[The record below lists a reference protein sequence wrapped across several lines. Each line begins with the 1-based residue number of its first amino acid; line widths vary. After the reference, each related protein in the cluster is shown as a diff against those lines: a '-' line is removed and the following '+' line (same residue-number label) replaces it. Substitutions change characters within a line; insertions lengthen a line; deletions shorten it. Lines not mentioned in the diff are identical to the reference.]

1 MDKAAALAYFLDHPD
16 TSPATVRETFGF
28 PVGSAIY
35 SVRDTAKRRLE
46 AQKRG
51 GPTTSKGDQLRAYL
65 TENPTAGT
73 VDTAKRFNCDAGYVS
88 TIKKEMG
95 LARLYTAQ
103 KKPVKKPKQV
113 KAATRPDD
121 TFKNGTGW
129 IEGLATALSAK
140 PNGASH
146 TDHTR
151 HDVVQEAVW
160 ADYGLWM
167 GREQLRGYLRGR
179 AVEYLTKGDKLSV
192 EEALRCVTKLS
203 ELTD

>member
-1 MDKAAALAYFLDHPD
+1 MQTEK
-16 TSPATVRETFGF
+16 ATVNM
-28 PVGSAIY
+28 
-35 SVRDTAKRRLE
+35 
-46 AQKRG
+46 
-51 GPTTSKGDQLRAYL
+51 GDQLRAYL
-65 TENPTAGT
+65 TANPTAGT
-73 VDTAKRFNCDAGYVS
+73 TATAKAFNCNAPYVS

-140 PNGASH
+140 PNGVSL

-160 ADYGLWM
+160 ADFGLWM
-167 GREQLRGYLRGR
+167 DRDSLKGYLRGR

>member
-1 MDKAAALAYFLDHPD
+1 MQTEK
-16 TSPATVRETFGF
+16 ATVNM
-28 PVGSAIY
+28 
-35 SVRDTAKRRLE
+35 
-46 AQKRG
+46 
-51 GPTTSKGDQLRAYL
+51 GDQLRAYL
-65 TENPTAGT
+65 TANPTAGT
-73 VDTAKRFNCDAGYVS
+73 TATAKVFNCNAPYVS

-95 LARLYTAQ
+95 LARLRTAQ
-103 KKPVKKPKQV
+103 KKPVKKPKQA

-121 TFKNGTGW
+121 TFKDGTGW

-140 PNGASH
+140 PNGASQYAEELLAQRVAPAPEPLI
-146 TDHTR
+146 TR
-151 HDVVQEAVW
+151 RTVWAAPVSPW

-167 GREQLRGYLRGR
+167 DREQMRGYLRGR

>member
-1 MDKAAALAYFLDHPD
+1 MQ
-16 TSPATVRETFGF
+16 TENT
-28 PVGSAIY
+28 PVNM
-35 SVRDTAKRRLE
+35 
-46 AQKRG
+46 
-51 GPTTSKGDQLRAYL
+51 GDQLRAYL
-65 TENPTAGT
+65 TANPTAGT
-73 VDTAKRFNCDAGYVS
+73 TATAKVFNCNAPYVS
-88 TIKKEMG
+88 TIKKELG

-103 KKPVKKPKQV
+103 KKPVKKPKQA

-140 PNGASH
+140 PNGVSL

-160 ADYGLWM
+160 ADFGLWM
-167 GREQLRGYLRGR
+167 DRDSLKGYLRGR

-203 ELTD
+203 ELID

>member
-1 MDKAAALAYFLDHPD
+1 MQ
-16 TSPATVRETFGF
+16 TENT
-28 PVGSAIY
+28 PVNM
-35 SVRDTAKRRLE
+35 
-46 AQKRG
+46 
-51 GPTTSKGDQLRAYL
+51 GDQLRAYL
-65 TENPTAGT
+65 TANPTAGT
-73 VDTAKRFNCDAGYVS
+73 TATAKAFNCNAPYVS

-103 KKPVKKPKQV
+103 KKPVKKPKKPVKKPKQV
-113 KAATRPDD
+113 KAAARPDD

-140 PNGASH
+140 PNGVSL

-167 GREQLRGYLRGR
+167 DRDSLKGYLRGR